1 MKKSFL
7 SLIAFLSM
15 AISAQAGDVIQLGV
29 VGGYNL
35 TAVNFKRGSLDNTL
49 VGKNGSGWYLG
60 PKVQFNAFRGFGL
73 NAALV
78 YNQCRYT
85 LENTVG
91 EQSSKTTHSFNI
103 PLNLK
108 YSFEVRGTGV
118 HFTTGPN
125 FAFNVGN
132 RSWNFSNLLS
142 SKKLGN
148 TSYEVN
154 GVFKNKV
161 INTTW
166 NIGAGINVFSALDL
180 GIVYNFAI
188 GKVGTSALN
197 QTGVNAGNLV
207 LPSYKTNTFSLQA
220 SYYF

>member
-1 MKKSFL
+1 M
-7 SLIAFLSM
+7 
-15 AISAQAGDVIQLGV
+15 
-29 VGGYNL
+29 
-35 TAVNFKRGSLDNTL
+35 
-49 VGKNGSGWYLG
+49 
-60 PKVQFNAFRGFGL
+60 FGL
-73 NAALV
+73 FLILTTNSKLLLYEKV
-78 YNQCRYT
+78 FSLFDCFPFDGNFST
-85 LENTVG
+85 
-91 EQSSKTTHSFNI
+91 SSKTTHSFNI

-132 RSWNFSNLLS
+132 RSWNFNNLLS